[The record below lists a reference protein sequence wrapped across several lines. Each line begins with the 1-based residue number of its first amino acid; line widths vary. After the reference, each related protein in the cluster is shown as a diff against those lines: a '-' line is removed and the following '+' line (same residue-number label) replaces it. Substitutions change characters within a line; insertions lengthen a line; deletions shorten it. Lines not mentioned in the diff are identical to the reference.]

1 MKIGNSSNA
10 QRPASN
16 TRNGNLFAKYS
27 SNRFWQFVSAL
38 QIDHPASPYLACNAC
53 ALTCKFT
60 CTGNPPPVSLESS
73 IIFSVATPNA
83 RVARVMFAPSIWS
96 STRSAALLVMRR
108 ALSNSLCFFS
118 AIRKRFCLLNCLEG
132 VLAHPQLPANVM
144 IGNLLAR
151 FGFWPEQREPLAG
164 ETESGFRLL
173 WFCL

>member
-10 QRPASN
+10 QRPPSN

-38 QIDHPASPYLACNAC
+38 QIDHPASPYLACNVYAF
-53 ALTCKFT
+53 ACKFT

-83 RVARVMFAPSIWS
+83 TVARVMFAVDLIFDAI
-96 STRSAALLVMRR
+96 RSFT
-108 ALSNSLCFFS
+108 SNAQSLFQQSLFFLRY
-118 AIRKRFCLLNCLEG
+118 RKRFCLLNCLEG

-144 IGNLLAR
+144 IENLLAR